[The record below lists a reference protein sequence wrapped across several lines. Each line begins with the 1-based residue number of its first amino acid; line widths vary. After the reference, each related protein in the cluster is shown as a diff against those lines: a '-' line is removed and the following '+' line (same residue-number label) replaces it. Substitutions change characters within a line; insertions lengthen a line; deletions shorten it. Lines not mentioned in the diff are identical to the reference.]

1 MSTPPDERFY
11 VSFSQ
16 RTRQNIM
23 YIILFHDEKFR
34 CRNVHL
40 LASTRSIYLQEIRC
54 YHIHQTTNTGFT
66 CELL

>member
-1 MSTPPDERFY
+1 
-11 VSFSQ
+11 
-16 RTRQNIM
+16 M